1 VILLLRL
8 ASVILPPAHRDRWRE
23 EAAAVLM
30 DVSGRRRF
38 RYAVDTV
45 LKVPLLAVE
54 HRRRQ
59 PVDLVG
65 AVVGGALIASVVA
78 ILSGVLPGAAPRALP
93 GAGTPDPVGYLLVLG
108 GLVAVVAARSFRTA
122 RRHGGGLTYADSGA
136 VLVTV
141 AVGAG
146 PLLVAPLGL
155 PVVTLVGTVL
165 PGVWLAVVSATAL
178 RRGEGPRVLA
188 VVGMVAGLALVGVL
202 GSVPLLRLVPGVHVV
217 GLASMVVA
225 APSYLVWS
233 LWSGA
238 RLLLG
243 RGDLLVAR

>member
-1 VILLLRL
+1 MRVLLRL
-8 ASVILPPAHRDRWRE
+8 ASAVLPPAHRDRWQE

-30 DVSGRRRF
+30 DVSGWRRF
-38 RYAVDTV
+38 RYTVDTV
-45 LKVPLLAVE
+45 VKVPVLAWQYRE
-54 HRRRQ
+54 
-59 PVDLVG
+59 PVDVVT
-65 AVVGGALIASVVA
+65 AAVGGALIASVVA
-78 ILSGVLPGAAPRALP
+78 IVSGAPAVLPGAGR
-93 GAGTPDPVGYLLVLG
+93 PDPVAYLLVLG

-146 PLLVAPLGL
+146 PLIVAPLGL

-165 PGVWLAVVSATAL
+165 PGVWLAVVSATAW
-178 RRGEGPRVLA
+178 RRRTGPRALA
-188 VVGMVAGLALVGVL
+188 VVGVVAGVSLMGVL
-202 GSVPLLRLVPGVHVV
+202 GTVSLLRLAPGFPVQPAGSVA
-217 GLASMVVA
+217 LAVA

-233 LWSGA
+233 LWSGV

-243 RGDLLVAR
+243 RRDLLVAA